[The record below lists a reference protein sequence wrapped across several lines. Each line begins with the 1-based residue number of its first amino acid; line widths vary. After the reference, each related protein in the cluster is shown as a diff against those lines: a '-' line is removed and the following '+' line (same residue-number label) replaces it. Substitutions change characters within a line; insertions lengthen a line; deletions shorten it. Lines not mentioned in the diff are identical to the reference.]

1 MTNAE
6 KPVEEL
12 FFESG
17 MGKYDVTKLAIE
29 WIKVK
34 KNEEEYRKL
43 SQKDLLDRAIR
54 DVVTGVATYKG
65 IEEIKKKKSAAKEDD
80 SNEQTAE
87 LN

>member
-1 MTNAE
+1 MINAE

-65 IEEIKKKKSAAKEDD
+65 IEDLKKKKNASRDEDSD
-80 SNEQTAE
+80 EQSAE

>member
-54 DVVTGVATYKG
+54 DVVTGVATYKA
-65 IEEIKKKKSAAKEDD
+65 IEDIKKKKSAAKEED
-80 SNEQTAE
+80 SDEQTAE

>member
-1 MTNAE
+1 MINAE

-34 KNEEEYRKL
+34 KNEEEYRNL
-43 SQKDLLDRAIR
+43 SQKDLLDRAIK
-54 DVVTGVATYKG
+54 DVVTGVATYKE
-65 IEEIKKKKSAAKEDD
+65 IESMKKKKSSKED
-80 SNEQTAE
+80 NEEDNEAK
-87 LN
+87 N

>member
-1 MTNAE
+1 MSNVE

-34 KNEEEYRKL
+34 KNEEEYRNL
-43 SQKDLLDRAIR
+43 SQKDLLDRAIK
-54 DVVTGVATYKG
+54 DVVTGIATYKE
-65 IEEIKKKKSAAKEDD
+65 IENIRKKKFSKEDNEED
-80 SNEQTAE
+80 SSAN
-87 LN
+87 

>member
-34 KNEEEYRKL
+34 KNEEEYRRL
-43 SQKDLLDRAIR
+43 SQKDLLDRAIK
-54 DVVTGVATYKG
+54 DVVTGVASYKA
-65 IEEIKKKKSAAKEDD
+65 IEEINKKKAASKDEDEEE
-80 SNEQTAE
+80 NTE

>member
-1 MTNAE
+1 MNNAE

-34 KNEEEYRKL
+34 KNEDEYRKL

-54 DVVTGVATYKG
+54 DVVTGVATYKE
-65 IEEIKKKKSAAKEDD
+65 IENIKKKKSVAKEDD
-80 SNEQTAE
+80 EETNPEI
-87 LN
+87 N